1 MRNGHL
7 TEAQSC
13 LPWIP
18 VPGQAGGGI
27 MTGIERRATTGWHG
41 RLGNSGIRV
50 MIAACAALALA
61 VPAGASA
68 AGRARP
74 GAGLARVRVG
84 PVLEVS
90 RGCKGQNAEVE
101 QAVDYPYV
109 YEAWMGCRGIGF
121 ARSTN
126 GGRTFGR
133 PVPVPGSAVPGTL
146 HVGQFVIPKKG
157 WDPAVAVAPDGT
169 VYVSYMV
176 ITHHS
181 EHPAVAASVDHGA
194 SFTRLSQ
201 LLPPAQHGVNW
212 GDRDFIAVAPDGTI
226 YLTWTYGHSVTK
238 VLTGAKLTYVFI
250 QKSADGGKTWSRKTP
265 VSRGY
270 VAAGAAP
277 LLVGPGGRIDVLMW
291 AVHHESFTSSADG
304 GRTWSKLVAVRPG
317 AGRTRYFAL
326 GINAALGIDAAG
338 ILYATWTAKRP
349 GDDIGWLSYSTD
361 HGRTW
366 SPARRVTPGHE
377 AGHIMAVAG
386 GGPGIAYVGWLSKD
400 TRRGFAEHLR
410 PFSVRRG
417 WLSAPVRVSRR
428 FGAPGVWPGDT
439 IGISVLPR
447 GHGRPRVMLSWGSA
461 VSHQT
466 SQIWAA
472 SVTGP

>member
-1 MRNGHL
+1 
-7 TEAQSC
+7 
-13 LPWIP
+13 
-18 VPGQAGGGI
+18 
-27 MTGIERRATTGWHG
+27 MTGMARRATTGRRGWP
-41 RLGNSGIRV
+41 GNSGIRV
-50 MIAACAALALA
+50 VLAACAAVVLA
-61 VPAGASA
+61 VPASASA
-68 AGRARP
+68 ASRARLT
-74 GAGLARVRVG
+74 AGPARVG

-90 RGCKGQNAEVE
+90 RGCKGPNAEVE

-109 YEAWMGCRGIGF
+109 YEAWIGCGGIGF
-121 ARSTN
+121 ARSTDE
-126 GGRTFGR
+126 GRSFGHPLR
-133 PVPVPGSAVPGTL
+133 VPGSAVPGTL
-146 HVGQFVIPKKG
+146 HVGQFFLPKKG

-176 ITHHS
+176 IRHRS
-181 EHPAVAASVDHGA
+181 MHPVVAASVDHGT
-194 SFTRLSQ
+194 SFTRITQ
-201 LLPPAQHGVNW
+201 LMPPAHHGVNW

-238 VLTGAKLTYVFI
+238 VLTGAKPAYVFF
-250 QKSADGGKTWSRKTP
+250 QKSADGGKTWSRMTP
-265 VSRGY
+265 VSPGY
-270 VAAGAAP
+270 VAAAAAP

-291 AVHHESFTSSADG
+291 ALHHESFTSSADG

-338 ILYATWTAKRP
+338 ILYATWTTKRP
-349 GDDIGWLSYSTD
+349 GGDIGWLSYSTD

-366 SPARRVTPGHE
+366 SPARRVTPDHE

-386 GGPGIAYVGWLSKD
+386 GGPGIAYAGWLSKD

-447 GHGRPRVMLSWGSA
+447 GHGRPRVMVSWGSA
-461 VSHQT
+461 VHHHT
-466 SQIWAA
+466 SEIWAVSA
-472 SVTGP
+472 TGP